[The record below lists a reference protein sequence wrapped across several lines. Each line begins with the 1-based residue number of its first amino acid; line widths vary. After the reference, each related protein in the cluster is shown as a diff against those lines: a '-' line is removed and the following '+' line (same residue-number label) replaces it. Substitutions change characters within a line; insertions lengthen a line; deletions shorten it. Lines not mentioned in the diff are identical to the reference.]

1 MLQAP
6 VINPNKQWN
15 HIAHF
20 TFNKYTH
27 KFVTCYYFN
36 CALWS
41 PKATIFANFLA
52 IFSLP
57 PKNQYRKNAPR
68 LCCNTLTS
76 SAFGDIKQYS
86 LGFQGEGMCTVLSI
100 LCLQLDKVGSMSNSP
115 PCLTPSDVTLIFV
128 VGVKYESSGL
138 TCFWCSSPPCLT
150 PSDVTLI
157 FVVGVKYESSG
168 LTCFWCSNLKSL
180 SPYRYKNDGCIVVV

>member
-138 TCFWCSSPPCLT
+138 TCFWCS
-150 PSDVTLI
+150 
-157 FVVGVKYESSG
+157 
-168 LTCFWCSNLKSL
+168 NLKSL